1 MSSDPPSL
9 HPSDP
14 VADSAINRDQA
25 HTPASAAG
33 DDWLSRCGR
42 VLIDRR
48 RRGRLWGCLRMLV
61 RVVGLLLLLGFIAL
75 QAALQWV
82 GEHNP
87 TTAFLL
93 YTPPLM
99 WALPLLLWLPVA
111 LVFDWRSGLML
122 ALVLAIHPFWHLDYR
137 WRPKP
142 DLAAQ
147 PIAAAE
153 QDRTLTLLCW
163 NRGQAQGSLQPFMQ
177 RLAPDLILMQEASYR
192 LPGYLRDE
200 AYDFEHGKALG
211 EFMLLS
217 RHPIMAVT
225 PVQTEVPSTDG
236 GSRRVLLAARFEVDF
251 NGRAIAVYNVHFPT
265 HRSIL
270 TWHMRG
276 PFLSGVLG
284 LVPGTPFAAS
294 RRQHQAYWD
303 RVIDHGRLLAE
314 TVEAD
319 PLPVIVAGDFN
330 SPHRGVV
337 HRRLTRTLTDAHR
350 AAGHG
355 FGFTLPG
362 STRNPL
368 SFGGP
373 WMRIDKVLAG
383 DRWRIEG
390 HMTERERGSQH
401 RALGTR
407 LVLEDARE

>member
-1 MSSDPPSL
+1 MPIAGVTMSPATPPDL
-9 HPSDP
+9 PPDC
-14 VADSAINRDQA
+14 ATERTRD
-25 HTPASAAG
+25 
-33 DDWLSRCGR
+33 DDLLSRCGR
-42 VLIDRR
+42 MLADRR
-48 RRGRLWGCLRMLV
+48 QRARLTSCV
-61 RVVGLLLLLGFIAL
+61 RLSVRFLSLLLLVGFLAL
-75 QAALQWV
+75 QAALQWI

-93 YTPPLM
+93 YTPPLI

-111 LVFDWRSGLML
+111 LILDWRSGLAL
-122 ALVLAIHPFWHLDYR
+122 LLVLAIHPFWHLDYR

-147 PIAAAE
+147 PVAAE
-153 QDRTLTLLCW
+153 LATRTLTLLCW

-177 RLAPDLILMQEASYR
+177 RVAPDMILMQEADRR
-192 LPGYLRDE
+192 LAGYLRDE
-200 AYDFEHGKALG
+200 AYDFEHGRAMG

-217 RHPIMAVT
+217 RHPITAVT
-225 PVQTEVPSTDG
+225 PVRTAVESRDG
-236 GSRRVLLAARFEVDF
+236 RPRQILLAARFEIDF

-265 HRSIL
+265 HRDIL
-270 TWHMRG
+270 TWHKRG
-276 PFLSGVLG
+276 SFLSGIIG
-284 LVPGTPFAAS
+284 LVPGTRFAES

-303 RVIDHGRLLAE
+303 GIIDHARVLAE
-314 TVEAD
+314 AVEAD

-337 HRRLTRTLTDAHR
+337 HRRLTRTLNDAHR
-350 AAGHG
+350 SVGHG

-383 DRWRIEG
+383 ESWRIKG

-401 RALGTR
+401 RALATR
-407 LVLEDARE
+407 LMLGEGGGEN